1 MHVRCF
7 GVLTSIKSGQIF
19 YANLETDQRAS
30 WRPQEAEKVPTET
43 FLDDFGPQVEIKR
56 GPRATQNR
64 SKTTKNERYHW
75 QNRVSKRK
83 IYYKSPDIL
92 IFLGSMMV
100 MAFLDAKKR
109 FLIDL
114 PTSSK
119 TYIFY
124 HFHKSTKMA
133 SQSDWFDSWPLLVH
147 KKVKMDLKMGPKS
160 DIFGPK
166 TVKLQHI
173 LNLH

>member
-1 MHVRCF
+1 MGPKSDIFGPQNANNSTCSQSSSKRKLYYNSPDILLYLTPNKVHVRCF
-7 GVLTSIKSGQIF
+7 GVLASIKSGLRF
-19 YANLETDQRAS
+19 YVNLETDKKAS

-64 SKTTKNERYHW
+64 SKTQKTERHHW
-75 QNRVSKRK
+75 VNRVSKRK
-83 IYYKSPDIL
+83 IYNNSPDIL
-92 IFLGSMMV
+92 LFLGSMMV

-119 TYIFY
+119 TCIF
-124 HFHKSTKMA
+124 
-133 SQSDWFDSWPLLVH
+133 
-147 KKVKMDLKMGPKS
+147 
-160 DIFGPK
+160 
-166 TVKLQHI
+166 
-173 LNLH
+173 